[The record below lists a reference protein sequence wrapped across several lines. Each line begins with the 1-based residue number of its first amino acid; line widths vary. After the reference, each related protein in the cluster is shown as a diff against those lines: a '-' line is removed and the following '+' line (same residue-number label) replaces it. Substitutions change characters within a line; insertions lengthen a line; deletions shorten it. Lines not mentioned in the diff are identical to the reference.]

1 MSQSIYM
8 PMCAMVL
15 LIAIVWVRLYIV
27 RIGEMRAR
35 RIRPQDLSN
44 SVKAAGALQN
54 VTAADNFRNLFEVP
68 VLFFVVCLA
77 IAASNRVSAIQV
89 TLAWIYVILRA
100 MHTFIHIGY
109 NRVIH
114 RFYVYAASTIVVF
127 IMWVLFALSVIPM
140 ASAAESVAPPQRMH
154 VGQDKPLEQL
164 PYTPSLDVSS
174 MDRSVD
180 PCDDLYMF
188 ACGGWI
194 KNNPIP
200 PDQNRWDVY
209 AKLTLDNQKY
219 LWGIL
224 EDAAKAVGNRTPTQ
238 QKIGD
243 YFASCM
249 DTEAVEKA
257 GLAPLKEDLER
268 IGNLKNKK
276 ALAAYIGDLHQRISS
291 NGVMFGAGVQ
301 QDAKDA
307 SKQIAVI
314 DAGGLGL
321 PDRDYYLK
329 TDAKSVETRQRYLE
343 HVTMMFKL
351 LGEPTPHAKADAD
364 TVMRIETALAKASLT
379 KVDRRDPYKIYH
391 RQTLAGLPK
400 LAPAFDWPAYFKEVG
415 MNPAPWL
422 NVTEPAFFKELNAR
436 LTQERLADLKTYL
449 RWGLLSASAPYLSSP
464 FVNES
469 FAFNRKYLRG
479 VEEDRPRWKKCVAW
493 VDRDLGDALGREF
506 VDRAFPPAMKEKT
519 VRMTQQI
526 EAAMKTRIEQL
537 DWMAPQTKEQAIAKL
552 AKVRNKVGYP
562 DLWRDYSSLTIERS
576 DFFENVTRA
585 IRFESLRQAAKI
597 GKPVDR
603 GEWQMSAPT
612 VNAYY
617 DPAMNDV
624 NFPAGVLSPPLF
636 DVKMDDAPNYG
647 NTGATIGHELTHGFD
662 DEGRQYDGDGNLR
675 DWWTKE
681 DAEKFEKRAQC
692 IRDQYSQY
700 TIVDDIRIN
709 GALTSGEDIADLG
722 GELVAWMAWQE
733 QTKAMR
739 LAEKDGLTPSQRF
752 FVGMAQ
758 WACSNERP
766 ENMRVGA
773 LTDPHSPSR
782 YRINGVVVNMPE
794 FAQAFSCK
802 AGKKLV
808 KRPEDVCK
816 VW

>member
-1 MSQSIYM
+1 MSPPIDSRTQPVARY
-8 PMCAMVL
+8 AQV
-15 LIAIVWVRLYIV
+15 IAV
-27 RIGEMRAR
+27 
-35 RIRPQDLSN
+35 
-44 SVKAAGALQN
+44 
-54 VTAADNFRNLFEVP
+54 
-68 VLFFVVCLA
+68 
-77 IAASNRVSAIQV
+77 
-89 TLAWIYVILRA
+89 
-100 MHTFIHIGY
+100 
-109 NRVIH
+109 
-114 RFYVYAASTIVVF
+114 
-127 IMWVLFALSVIPM
+127 FALSAAASY
-140 ASAAESVAPPQRMH
+140 ASAAESFAPPPRMQPAH
-154 VGQDKPLEQL
+154 DQPYEEL
-164 PYTPSLDVSS
+164 PYTPSLDVSA
-174 MDRSVD
+174 MDKSVD
-180 PCDDLYMF
+180 PCDDLYLY

-209 AKLTLDNQKY
+209 AKQSVDNQRY

-224 EDAAKAVGNRTPTQ
+224 EDAAKSIANRTPTQ

-243 YFASCM
+243 YFAACM
-249 DTEAVEKA
+249 DTDAVERA
-257 GLAPLKEDLER
+257 GIAPLKEDLRR
-268 IGNLKNKK
+268 IDELTNRK
-276 ALAAYIGDLHQRISS
+276 ALASLLGDLHMRVFSS
-291 NGVMFGAGVQ
+291 GLFFGSGVQ

-307 SKQIAVI
+307 SKQIAFV

-321 PDRDYYLK
+321 PDRDYYVK
-329 TDAKSVETRQRYLE
+329 TDQKSVEARERYVE

-351 LGEPTPHAKADAD
+351 LGEPTPTAKADAA

-379 KVDRRDPYKIYH
+379 KVDRRDPYKVYH
-391 RQTLAGLPK
+391 RATLATLPK
-400 LAPAFDWPAYFKEVG
+400 MAPGFNWPAYFKAVS
-415 MNPAPWL
+415 MNPQPWL
-422 NVTEPAFFKELNAR
+422 NVAEPGFMKELSR
-436 LTQERLADLKTYL
+436 VLTQESLGNLKTYL
-449 RWGLLSASAPYLSSP
+449 RWSLLAASAPYLSSP

-469 FAFNRKYLRG
+469 FAFNRKYMRG
-479 VEEDRPRWKKCVAW
+479 VEQDRPRWKKCVAW
-493 VDRDLGDALGREF
+493 VDRDLGDALGREY
-506 VDRAFPPAMKEKT
+506 VARTFPATTKEKA
-519 VRMTQQI
+519 VNMTRQI

-537 DWMAPQTKEQAIAKL
+537 DWMTPETKTQAIAKL

-576 DFFENVTRA
+576 GFFGNVTRA

-624 NFPAGVLSPPLF
+624 NFPAGVLMPPLY
-636 DVKMDDAPNYG
+636 DAKLDDAPNYG
-647 NTGATIGHELTHGFD
+647 DTGGTIGHELTHAFD

-700 TIVDDIRIN
+700 TIVDAVKIN

-722 GELVAWMAWQE
+722 GELLAWMAWQD
-733 QTKAMR
+733 QTKSMR
-739 LAEKDGLTPSQRF
+739 LAERDGLTPSQRF
-752 FVGMAQ
+752 FVGFAQ
-758 WACSNERP
+758 WACTNERP
-766 ENMRVGA
+766 ENARVNA
-773 LTDPHSPSR
+773 VVDPHSPPR

-794 FAQAFSCK
+794 FAQAFSCP

-808 KRPEDVCK
+808 KKPEDLCK